1 MARRLDGSPF
11 NVLLSATIIRDE
23 HGEPAQLMASIVD
36 VTARARAEEELRRT
50 RDLLRTVIDSSPD
63 GIFVKDPAHR
73 FLLVNEAFAAIAGA
87 RPEAM
92 VGRPDADFWDPRT
105 VDGDGKA
112 RGFRSDDR
120 DALAGEIVRN
130 DRALVHQSD
139 GTMRIFTTVKR
150 PLWDRERRAYGIL
163 GYTRDITEQVAADN
177 RIRRSLEE
185 KEILLREVHHRVK
198 NNLQIVSSLL
208 HFQAKRVR
216 TPEDRAAFEDG
227 RKRLLA
233 MILVHDRL
241 YQSDDLTSV
250 EFGAY
255 ARSLVSALVATFE
268 HSDRVRVV
276 MQTDDLRLPA
286 ELALPSGLMLC
297 ELVTNVFKYGYPG
310 DRRGTLR
317 VSIQHQPHATERG
330 DAHVK
335 LIVHDDGVG
344 FPAGFDARVTATF
357 GWHLVS
363 TLAQQLGASFDA
375 GNDDGARVRIR
386 YPIPD
391 RRTTP
396 WSHPST
402 SRR

>member
-1 MARRLDGSPF
+1 MVAPAKPPLRDFGTDPVSNRAVLAKEGKFGVYVTDGETNASIERVLALFQDSTNVERPGYTPSERAVRRKFDEVFARTQRRL
-11 NVLLSATIIRDE
+11 R
-23 HGEPAQLMASIVD
+23 
-36 VTARARAEEELRRT
+36 
-50 RDLLRTVIDSSPD
+50 
-63 GIFVKDPAHR
+63 
-73 FLLVNEAFAAIAGA
+73 
-87 RPEAM
+87 
-92 VGRPDADFWDPRT
+92 VGF
-105 VDGDGKA
+105 
-112 RGFRSDDR
+112 
-120 DALAGEIVRN
+120 
-130 DRALVHQSD
+130 H
-139 GTMRIFTTVKR
+139 
-150 PLWDRERRAYGIL
+150 L
-163 GYTRDITEQVAADN
+163 GYA
-177 RIRRSLEE
+177 
-185 KEILLREVHHRVK
+185 EIA
-198 NNLQIVSSLL
+198 I
-208 HFQAKRVR
+208 
-216 TPEDRAAFEDG
+216 EDG